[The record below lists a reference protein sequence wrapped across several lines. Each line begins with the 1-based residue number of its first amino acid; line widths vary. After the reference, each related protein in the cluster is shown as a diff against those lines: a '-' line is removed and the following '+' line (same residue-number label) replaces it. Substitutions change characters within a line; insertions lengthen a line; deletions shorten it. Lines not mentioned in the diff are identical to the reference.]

1 MNIDLH
7 CHIKLSKK
15 QQFSLTYFQQSIAEA
30 KAAGLDAIAMTE
42 HFNTNHF
49 YDIYEQLNRHYKYVE
64 HYYDVDGFKVFPGME
79 IDVANG
85 GHILVMGSRDNI
97 LMLRHMLA
105 PHEAKDSFVDFKQL
119 LDWCD
124 ELDLMRIGAHP
135 YRESNPLTAHSPELL
150 RRLHAFDMNGKD
162 LYSYGEQMQQQ
173 VAQLAAEIGIPYTVG
188 SDTHHPLQFG
198 AVFNRF
204 EVEIGSYADLRA
216 ALQQGQYS
224 IHIAQDLQ
232 HRVKAAS
239 LVKKLLKE
247 RGDVTA
253 AFI

>member
-49 YDIYEQLNRHYKYVE
+49 YDIYEQLNKHYKYVD

-135 YRESNPLTAHSPELL
+135 YRESNPLTAHTPELL
-150 RRLHAFDMNGKD
+150 KRLHAFDINGKD
-162 LYSYGEQMQQQ
+162 LYSYGIAMKDRVQ
-173 VAQLAAEIGIPYTVG
+173 QLAEQIGIPAIAG

-198 AVFNRF
+198 AVYNSFPEPIND
-204 EVEIGSYADLRA
+204 ATHL
-216 ALQQGQYS
+216 LQAIQQQQHS
-224 IHIAQDLQ
+224 IHIAADVTY
-232 HRVKAAS
+232 RVKAAS

-247 RGDVTA
+247 RGQVDA